1 MLLLYAPLATVPEN
15 KYKLKDERQMEK
27 ELIDFARWYMFQ
39 SVITSPE
46 DMVSRYLSLKS
57 INSEA
62 SSEAQSVSDNEAK
75 KKVCD
80 SNSPEHMILI
90 PRYYSNDPYDQ
101 SEE

>member
-1 MLLLYAPLATVPEN
+1 M
-15 KYKLKDERQMEK
+15 KK

-62 SSEAQSVSDNEAK
+62 SSEARSVSDNEAK
-75 KKVCD
+75 EKVCIKSRFMGIVV
-80 SNSPEHMILI
+80 SNKQREG
-90 PRYYSNDPYDQ
+90 YDPFDQ

>member
-1 MLLLYAPLATVPEN
+1 MEN
-15 KYKLKDERQMEK
+15 

-62 SSEAQSVSDNEAK
+62 FK
-75 KKVCD
+75 
-80 SNSPEHMILI
+80 
-90 PRYYSNDPYDQ
+90 
-101 SEE
+101 